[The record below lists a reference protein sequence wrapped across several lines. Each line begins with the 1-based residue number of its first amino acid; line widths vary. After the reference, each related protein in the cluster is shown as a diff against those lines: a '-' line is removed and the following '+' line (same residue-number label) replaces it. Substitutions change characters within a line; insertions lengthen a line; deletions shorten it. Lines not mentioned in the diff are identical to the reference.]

1 MCLNYHN
8 PTYLTSKIVAMRVL
22 VVNRQMVCLFEGLV
36 MKVLRPYY
44 TMRWLYVLVRFMSKS
59 QAKGKQKASKMRAKC
74 EQNASKMRAKHEQ
87 NASKTQAK
95 CS

>member
-22 VVNRQMVCLFEGLV
+22 IVNRQMVCLFEGLL

-44 TMRWLYVLVRFMSKS
+44 TMRWVYVLVRFMSKRR
-59 QAKGKQKASKMRAKC
+59 AKGGQKAGKRRAKGG
-74 EQNASKMRAKHEQ
+74 QK
-87 NASKTQAK
+87 ASKTQAK
-95 CS
+95 HS